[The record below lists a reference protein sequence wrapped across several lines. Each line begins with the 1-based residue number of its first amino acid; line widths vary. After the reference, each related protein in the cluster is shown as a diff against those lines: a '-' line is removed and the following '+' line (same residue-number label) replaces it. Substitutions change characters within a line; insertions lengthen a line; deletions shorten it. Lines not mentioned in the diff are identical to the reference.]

1 MLVGMTLVYTG
12 CTSSAS
18 RMEMI
23 SESLNFSDRKVM
35 YRMNYLIMTEQ
46 PESLH
51 VRLVDIA
58 NQYEGYMVEQSN
70 NITTIRVP
78 AKAQS
83 EVGSII
89 EGMGY
94 VAAKEI
100 FGKDVTEEYEDLNIK
115 LETLEKA
122 RNRYLELLSRAET
135 VDAALD
141 VERELERVNRD
152 IDLLKGKLNS
162 MTHLI
167 EYATIQ
173 VTTKKPVKPG
183 PLGWIFYGLIKAS
196 SGFLL
201 RVNVSKP

>member
-1 MLVGMTLVYTG
+1 MYAG
-12 CTSSAS
+12 CSSSAS
-18 RMEMI
+18 RMETI

-35 YRMNYLIMTEQ
+35 YRMNYLIMTDQ

-51 VRLVDIA
+51 VRLVEIA
-58 NQYEGYMVEQSN
+58 KKYDGYMVEQSN
-70 NITTIRVP
+70 NASTIRVP
-78 AKAQS
+78 AKVQS

-89 EGMGY
+89 EGLGD
-94 VAAKEI
+94 VASKEVI
-100 FGKDVTEEYEDLNIK
+100 GKDVTEEYEDLNIK

-122 RNRYLELLSRAET
+122 RNRYLELLSKAET

-141 VERELERVNRD
+141 VERELERVNRE

-183 PLGWIFYGLIKAS
+183 PLGWIFYGLIK
-196 SGFLL
+196 GIGWLF
-201 RVNVSKP
+201 VMD

>member
-1 MLVGMTLVYTG
+1 MALMYAG
-12 CTSSAS
+12 CSSSAS
-18 RMEMI
+18 RMETI

-35 YRMNYLIMTEQ
+35 YRMNYLIMTDQ

-51 VRLVDIA
+51 VRLVEIA
-58 NQYEGYMVEQSN
+58 KKYDGYMVEQSN
-70 NITTIRVP
+70 NASTIRVP
-78 AKAQS
+78 AKVQS

-89 EGMGY
+89 EGLGD
-94 VAAKEI
+94 VASKEVI
-100 FGKDVTEEYEDLNIK
+100 GKDVTEEYEDLNIK

-122 RNRYLELLSRAET
+122 RNRYLELLSKAET

-141 VERELERVNRD
+141 VERELERVNRE

-183 PLGWIFYGLIKAS
+183 PLGWIFYGLIK
-196 SGFLL
+196 GIGWLF
-201 RVNVSKP
+201 VMD